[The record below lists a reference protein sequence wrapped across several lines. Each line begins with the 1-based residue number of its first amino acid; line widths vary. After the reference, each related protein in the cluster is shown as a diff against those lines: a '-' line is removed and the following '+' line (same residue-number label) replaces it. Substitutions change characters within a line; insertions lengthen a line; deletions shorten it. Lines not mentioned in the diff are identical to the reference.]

1 MHQSP
6 SRLRLISGRRKLYLN
21 LASSSCL
28 APSAGSHLPLVVR
41 CLWLTVSRTGL
52 APTAS
57 PRISSSLCNR
67 TTKYVATW
75 KVSASTPANPD
86 QTDASRAKAIE
97 LEVQARVAQ
106 ELKKL
111 HAQSSKALS
120 QAHDNISS
128 SDTASSDNNGP
139 SHQSISNEVAELRR
153 KLEERKQIRQ
163 LPAEVESA
171 REGVIKCLRDN
182 DRRPL
187 DCWEEVEKFKVEV
200 KKLEKGWVNKVTS

>member
-1 MHQSP
+1 MSP
-6 SRLRLISGRRKLYLN
+6 K
-21 LASSSCL
+21 
-28 APSAGSHLPLVVR
+28 
-41 CLWLTVSRTGL
+41 
-52 APTAS
+52 
-57 PRISSSLCNR
+57 ISSSLCSQ
-67 TTKYVATW
+67 TTKYIATW
-75 KVSASTPANPD
+75 KASASTPANPD